1 MTLEITE
8 EWDGETLWKQED
20 LVAFAPELATAA
32 EMDCGEDC
40 DCEDCSDEKKMDKVI
55 LSEEKSQVWV
65 CPHCKDKIKEKSL
78 SGWDKENR
86 ASQHTCGG
94 WVIHP
99 ELSDAEKQFI
109 NDLESKSEVEIEIE
123 VKPEGECECESPE
136 PQESEGK
143 KSCAK
148 CGKKMKA
155 DISNKELVASV
166 KAVGEQA
173 SKTSDSI
180 QNLANIINDLKEF
193 EKSLKNP
200 NSRIFSCFVEIDGNM
215 AVSTQNLTKALKSSA
230 TVMEL
235 TVMNSE
241 NTNNTAMITSFADIN
256 EEFLKTA
263 QANELREFLE
273 KQVAESASKASEQL
287 KSEKAAVENEKAAL
301 ANELETLKKQ
311 LADKESQLS
320 ALIAEKSQATAQELF
335 SKRMAYFDDKFDL
348 TTEDK
353 QVIAKVL
360 KEVKND
366 EAFAAYQKDMDI
378 LLKGKV
384 KGAKEAVASTVVVN
398 EDKIVKAALDNADPE
413 KVTVTAG
420 SVKEEPKTF
429 IEKYAKYFA
438 LNQENFTKR

>member
-8 EWDGETLWKQED
+8 EWDGQTLWKQED
-20 LVAFAPELATAA
+20 LVAFAPELASAA
-32 EMDCGEDC
+32 EMEEDDEECGEDC
-40 DCEDCSDEKKMDKVI
+40 DCEDCMEK
-55 LSEEKSQVWV
+55 
-65 CPHCKDKIKEKSL
+65 
-78 SGWDKENR
+78 
-86 ASQHTCGG
+86 
-94 WVIHP
+94 
-99 ELSDAEKQFI
+99 
-109 NDLESKSEVEIEIE
+109 SKSEVEIEIE
-123 VKPEGECECESPE
+123 VKPEDECECESPE
-136 PQESEGK
+136 PQESESK

-148 CGKKMKA
+148 CGKKMKTSLSVE
-155 DISNKELVASV
+155 DQLIVSELTSKLSDVLVSDKQESISHIVR
-166 KAVGEQA
+166 
-173 SKTSDSI
+173 
-180 QNLANIINDLKEF
+180 DL
-193 EKSLKNP
+193 
-200 NSRIFSCFVEIDGNM
+200 RIFQE
-215 AVSTQNLTKALKSSA
+215 NLS

-241 NTNNTAMITSFADIN
+241 NTNKTIMLTSFADIN

-287 KSEKAAVENEKAAL
+287 KSEKAAVESEKAAL

-348 TTEDK
+348 AAEDK

-360 KEVKND
+360 KEVKDD

-429 IEKYAKYFA
+429 IERYAKYFA

>member
-32 EMDCGEDC
+32 EMEEDDEECEEGC
-40 DCEDCSDEKKMDKVI
+40 DCEDCKKEM
-55 LSEEKSQVWV
+55 EETEEES
-65 CPHCKDKIKEKSL
+65 
-78 SGWDKENR
+78 
-86 ASQHTCGG
+86 
-94 WVIHP
+94 
-99 ELSDAEKQFI
+99 
-109 NDLESKSEVEIEIE
+109 ESKCDKDELKAKISEVIN
-123 VKPEGECECESPE
+123 S
-136 PQESEGK
+136 
-143 KSCAK
+143 
-148 CGKKMKA
+148 
-155 DISNKELVASV
+155 DTNKETL
-166 KAVGEQA
+166 
-173 SKTSDSI
+173 TSI
-180 QNLANIINDLKEF
+180 ANILVDLKEF
-193 EKSLKNP
+193 KKKL
-200 NSRIFSCFVEIDGNM
+200 
-215 AVSTQNLTKALKSSA
+215 A

-241 NTNNTAMITSFADIN
+241 NTNKTIMLTSFADIN

-287 KSEKAAVENEKAAL
+287 KSEKAAVESEKAAL

-348 TTEDK
+348 AAEDK

-360 KEVKND
+360 KEVKDD

-420 SVKEEPKTF
+420 SVKEEPKTLMD
-429 IEKYAKYFA
+429 KYAKYFA

>member
-8 EWDGETLWKQED
+8 EWDGQTLWKQED

-32 EMDCGEDC
+32 EMEEDDEECGEDC
-40 DCEDCSDEKKMDKVI
+40 DCEDCMEDKSVGNCPKCGSNSYSMRDKMPEGGYTTCSKCGEKNKTSDWYK
-55 LSEEKSQVWV
+55 
-65 CPHCKDKIKEKSL
+65 
-78 SGWDKENR
+78 
-86 ASQHTCGG
+86 T
-94 WVIHP
+94 
-99 ELSDAEKQFI
+99 
-109 NDLESKSEVEIEIE
+109 SKSEVEIEIE

-136 PQESEGK
+136 PQESESK

-148 CGKKMKA
+148 CGKKIA
-155 DISNKELVASV
+155 DTTKKTLAS
-166 KAVGEQA
+166 
-173 SKTSDSI
+173 I
-180 QNLANIINDLKEF
+180 ANILVDLKEF
-193 EKSLKNP
+193 KKKL
-200 NSRIFSCFVEIDGNM
+200 
-215 AVSTQNLTKALKSSA
+215 A

-241 NTNNTAMITSFADIN
+241 NTNKTIMLTSFADIN

-287 KSEKAAVENEKAAL
+287 KSEKAAVESEKAAL

-348 TTEDK
+348 AAEDK

-360 KEVKND
+360 KEVKDD

-429 IEKYAKYFA
+429 IERYAKYFA

>member
-32 EMDCGEDC
+32 EMEEDDEECEEGC
-40 DCEDCSDEKKMDKVI
+40 DCEDCKKEM
-55 LSEEKSQVWV
+55 EETEEES
-65 CPHCKDKIKEKSL
+65 
-78 SGWDKENR
+78 
-86 ASQHTCGG
+86 
-94 WVIHP
+94 
-99 ELSDAEKQFI
+99 
-109 NDLESKSEVEIEIE
+109 ESKCDKDELKAKISEVIN
-123 VKPEGECECESPE
+123 S
-136 PQESEGK
+136 
-143 KSCAK
+143 
-148 CGKKMKA
+148 
-155 DISNKELVASV
+155 DTNKETLAS
-166 KAVGEQA
+166 
-173 SKTSDSI
+173 I
-180 QNLANIINDLKEF
+180 ANILADLKEF
-193 EKSLKNP
+193 DKLLKNP
-200 NSRIFSCFVEIDGNM
+200 NSKIISRFAEIDKNM

-241 NTNNTAMITSFADIN
+241 NTNKTIMLTSFADIN

-287 KSEKAAVENEKAAL
+287 KSEKAAVESEKAAL

-348 TTEDK
+348 AAEDK

-360 KEVKND
+360 KEVKDD

-420 SVKEEPKTF
+420 SVKEEPKTL